1 LQTKRIKIYD
11 CRRRVNIKWIK
22 IYAKIL
28 LYSHIAC
35 IPVFWFI
42 LCHSDKTTYIEDGLI
57 NDRKRSRLFARI
69 FNRIGLSSCNER
81 ARVAYIRIQ
90 MVVSFRM
97 RHFLVYTTCLRYQR
111 IEERVLKVGI
121 DGRHTRYACHIV
133 PGIDYNYGESIV
145 HR

>member
-1 LQTKRIKIYD
+1 MIADEGLILNGLKFTRRFFYTVISHASLFSGLFYVIPIKR
-11 CRRRVNIKWIK
+11 
-22 IYAKIL
+22 
-28 LYSHIAC
+28 H
-35 IPVFWFI
+35 
-42 LCHSDKTTYIEDGLI
+42 IEDGLI